1 MQGITGRIGYD
12 PSTHTIKSPS
22 SDKPF
27 FEICLKQENTMSEIV
42 EFEGKKLR
50 IITEGEWPEGVTL
63 WCCDHQHLWD
73 ERSDISFLSDGIACS
88 CEGDRTNEWLY
99 WAIEVQDE
107 KAEDVRSYNVGAS
120 DYAKHKIQPWDIWQ
134 EYKLDPWEADIIK
147 RVLRKKQGESRK
159 EKYLKIKH
167 VAEEIIRQVEAGEHD
182 DT

>member
-1 MQGITGRIGYD
+1 
-12 PSTHTIKSPS
+12 
-22 SDKPF
+22 
-27 FEICLKQENTMSEIV
+27 MSEIV
-42 EFEGKKLR
+42 KFEGKKLR

-63 WCCDHQHLWD
+63 FDL
-73 ERSDISFLSDGIACS
+73 ERVDSQLLNVIRLKNGKAHAMSGFYVVSDK
-88 CEGDRTNEWLY
+88 

-107 KAEDVRSYNVGAS
+107 KQDEQTCGTVDLKQQIEPVYGNAEDVRSYNVGAS